1 MAECMANPEIGG
13 IMKLTPR
20 RLPLVVFAP
29 LLLSA
34 CGGGAGLT
42 SPTGTGNTVDATI
55 GAAGG
60 TVTGAGGA
68 VRLVVPPGALS
79 ADVGFSIRASAQSPL
94 DPHAVFRTA
103 YEISPAGTA
112 FAHAATVVVRFDPA
126 RGPSGTAEADWR
138 AAILD
143 GAGNWQPLSGSTD
156 AGVHEA
162 TGVNVTS
169 TGLFGVVW
177 PGPRGACGSQEDHE
191 FDFWLGS
198 WDYHQ
203 GTLPLGSNE
212 ITKEG
217 NGCLVEEHYQ
227 DPSGVQGRSVSLLSR
242 LDGQWHQ
249 TYVDSAGTFLALTGR
264 LEGRRMVLYADPTNR
279 FTWDPVDGNTVRYL
293 GERSADGGITWAL
306 NLDARYTRR

>member
-1 MAECMANPEIGG
+1 
-13 IMKLTPR
+13 MKLTLR
-20 RLPLVVFAP
+20 RLQPVEVFA
-29 LLLSA
+29 LLALSA
-34 CGGGAGLT
+34 CGGGGGA
-42 SPTGTGNTVDATI
+42 SPMSPSGGGGPSETTI

-60 TVTGAGGA
+60 TITGAGGA
-68 VRLVVPPGALS
+68 LRLVVPAGALS
-79 ADVGFSIRASAQSPL
+79 VDVGFSIGASAAGPL

-103 YEISPAGTA
+103 FEIAPAGIT
-112 FAHAATVVVRFDPA
+112 FARPATVVVRFDPT

-138 AAILD
+138 AAILNGT
-143 GAGNWQPLSGSTD
+143 GAWQPLSGSTD
-156 AGVHEA
+156 AALHEA

-169 TGLFGVVW
+169 TGVFGVVW
-177 PGPRGACGSQEDHE
+177 PGPRGACGSGQDHQ

-203 GTLPLGSNE
+203 GNLPLAFNE

-227 DPSGVQGRSVSLLSR
+227 DPTGVQGRSVSLVSR

-249 TYVDSAGTFLALTGR
+249 TYIDSTGTFLTLVGD
-264 LEGRRMVLYADPTNR
+264 LQGQRMVLYADPTNR
-279 FTWDPVDGNTVRYL
+279 FTWDPLDGNTVRYL
-293 GERSADGGITWAL
+293 GERSADGGGTWTV

>member
-1 MAECMANPEIGG
+1 M
-13 IMKLTPR
+13 
-20 RLPLVVFAP
+20 
-29 LLLSA
+29 LSA
-34 CGGGAGLT
+34 CGGGGGAGPT
-42 SPTGTGNTVDATI
+42 SPTGGDAPPDATI

-79 ADVGFSIRASAQSPL
+79 ADVGFSIRGSGAAPL

-103 YEISPAGTA
+103 FEIAPAGVS
-112 FAHAATVVVRFDPA
+112 FARPATVVVRFDPT

-143 GAGNWQPLSGSTD
+143 AGGAWQSLSGSTD
-156 AGVHEA
+156 ASLHEA
-162 TGVNVTS
+162 TGMNVAS
-169 TGLFGVVW
+169 TGVFGVVW
-177 PGPRGACGSQEDHE
+177 PGPRGGCGSREDRE

-203 GTLPLGSNE
+203 GTLPVASNE

-217 NGCLVEEHYQ
+217 NGCLVEEHFQ
-227 DPSGVQGRSVSLLSR
+227 DPTGVQGRSVSLFSR
-242 LDGQWHQ
+242 IDGQWHQ
-249 TYVDSAGTFLALTGR
+249 TYIDSAGTFLVLVGR
-264 LEGRRMVLYADPTNR
+264 LDGRHMVLYADPTNR
-279 FTWDPVDGNTVRYL
+279 FTWDPLDGNTVRYF
-293 GERSADGGITWAL
+293 GERSADGGMTWAV